1 MLVSDTRGRHRYGGV
16 RIARRQAYRSSHR
29 RPASAP
35 ANAPRPPIP
44 VPCPTYAGAMTDK
57 RPRPAALTRTAA
69 RPVRGFFGGVALLG
83 RGFGAW
89 AASPRLM
96 LLGAIPALIVGLAYA
111 ALIVLLL
118 VNIAA
123 VTAWATPF
131 ADDWAPLWQASLRVL
146 AGAAILVFSSLILVL
161 TYAAVTLAIGDPF
174 YERISRAVERR
185 LGDAPAEP
193 QEALWPSIAR
203 GLGNGIRL
211 FLLTTLTAV
220 GLLLV
225 GLIPVVGQVAAPVLG
240 ALFGG
245 WFLTLELTGFAF
257 DARGLPLRERRRM
270 LGRSRSTTLGF
281 GVAAYLL
288 FLIPLVTVIAM
299 PAAVAGATLLARNAL
314 AHADP

>member
-1 MLVSDTRGRHRYGGV
+1 
-16 RIARRQAYRSSHR
+16 
-29 RPASAP
+29 
-35 ANAPRPPIP
+35 
-44 VPCPTYAGAMTDK
+44 MTDK
-57 RPRPAALTRTAA
+57 HTRAAALTRVTRAGV

-89 AASPRLM
+89 ATSPRLM

-131 ADDWAPLWQASLRVL
+131 ADDWAPLLQAIVRIL
-146 AGAAILVFSSLILVL
+146 AGAAIFVFSSLILAL
-161 TYAAVTLAIGDPF
+161 TYAAVTLAVGDTF
-174 YERISRAVERR
+174 YERISSAVERR
-185 LGDAPAEP
+185 LGDPPAESH
-193 QEALWPSIAR
+193 EALWPSIAR
-203 GLGNGIRL
+203 GLGNGLRL
-211 FLLTTLTAV
+211 LLLTTLTAV

-225 GLIPVVGQVAAPVLG
+225 GLVPVVGQVAAPVLG

-245 WFLTLELTGFAF
+245 WFLALELTGFAF
-257 DARGLPLRERRRM
+257 DARGLRLRERRRM
-270 LGRSRSTTLGF
+270 LARSRSTTLGF

-314 AHADP
+314 THADR